1 MSTGKRGYTDA
12 EIVTIE
18 QWLKEGLSALKIAAE
33 FSASSGR
40 DVTRNAIIG
49 IVSRN
54 KTLNKIGF
62 AGPKGGRNGG
72 RPRKAGSAPRLPR
85 APAPYTLP
93 ANLFLRSI
101 GDQDREGEAF
111 RHRIPSP
118 RRHVSS
124 VAAPSVGMRFIDC
137 LFDRCRWPIDM
148 SLDAP
153 ATKESLCCGALV
165 DALESYCRAHKARQA
180 RQAEAA

>member
-18 QWLKEGLSALKIAAE
+18 QWLKEGLSAFKIAAE

-93 ANLFLRSI
+93 TNLFLRSI
-101 GDQDREGEAF
+101 GDQDRDGEAF

-118 RRHVSS
+118 RRHASS
-124 VAAPSVGMRFIDC
+124 AAAPTVGMRFIDC
-137 LFDRCRWPIDM
+137 LFDRCRWPLDM
-148 SLDAP
+148 SLDA
-153 ATKESLCCGALV
+153 TVSSQMLCCGVLIGKS
-165 DALESYCRAHKARQA
+165 ESYCRSHNTRL
-180 RQAEAA
+180 RAA